1 MNKKIC
7 LLPGDGIGPEIL
19 AEGRKVLE
27 AVGAKTGCTFT
38 FDSAHI
44 GGAAIDATGCPLP
57 EETITKCK
65 ASDAVY
71 LSAVGGPKWDTQPPE
86 NRPER
91 GLLGIRKALGLFAN
105 LRPALLLPELAGACL
120 LRPEDARNG
129 LDFIVVRELT
139 GDIYFGEPRGLEV
152 RNGLRTGYNTMIY
165 NEEEIRR
172 IARIGFETAM
182 KRRRKVCSVDKSNV
196 LETSRL
202 WRAVVAE
209 VHRDYPEVELSNLYV
224 DNAAMQLVRDPSQFD
239 VILTGNIFG
248 DILSDEASAITGS
261 LGMLPSASVGAGGPG
276 LFEPVHGSAPDIAGQ
291 DKANPLATI
300 LSGAMMLRLGLNMPE
315 EAALVEK
322 AVRLTLQ
329 QGYRTPDIME
339 EGKTLV
345 GCKKMGDLVAANIGR

>member
-1 MNKKIC
+1 
-7 LLPGDGIGPEIL
+7 
-19 AEGRKVLE
+19 
-27 AVGAKTGCTFT
+27 
-38 FDSAHI
+38 
-44 GGAAIDATGCPLP
+44 
-57 EETITKCK
+57 
-65 ASDAVY
+65 
-71 LSAVGGPKWDTQPPE
+71 
-86 NRPER
+86 
-91 GLLGIRKALGLFAN
+91 
-105 LRPALLLPELAGACL
+105 
-120 LRPEDARNG
+120 
-129 LDFIVVRELT
+129 
-139 GDIYFGEPRGLEV
+139 
-152 RNGLRTGYNTMIY
+152 
-165 NEEEIRR
+165 
-172 IARIGFETAM
+172 
-182 KRRRKVCSVDKSNV
+182 
-196 LETSRL
+196 
-202 WRAVVAE
+202 
-209 VHRDYPEVELSNLYV
+209 
-224 DNAAMQLVRDPSQFD
+224 MQLVRDPSQFD

>member
-91 GLLGIRKALGLFAN
+91 GLLGTPKAPGLFAN

-120 LRPEDARNG
+120 LRPEAARNG

-172 IARIGFETAM
+172 IARIGFETARSAPWTRATFS
-182 KRRRKVCSVDKSNV
+182 KPRVCGGPWLLKYTGTIPKS
-196 LETSRL
+196 S
-202 WRAVVAE
+202 
-209 VHRDYPEVELSNLYV
+209 
-224 DNAAMQLVRDPSQFD
+224 
-239 VILTGNIFG
+239 
-248 DILSDEASAITGS
+248 SAISTSTTPPCS
-261 LGMLPSASVGAGGPG
+261 LSA
-276 LFEPVHGSAPDIAGQ
+276 
-291 DKANPLATI
+291 I
-300 LSGAMMLRLGLNMPE
+300 LRSS
-315 EAALVEK
+315 
-322 AVRLTLQ
+322 TSF
-329 QGYRTPDIME
+329 
-339 EGKTLV
+339 
-345 GCKKMGDLVAANIGR
+345 